1 MSKDITDISK
11 LLLSEDIID
20 ISKIS
25 KMNQI
30 TLPKAV
36 REILDIN
43 ENDRVL
49 FVKYN
54 GKVVIKKL

>member
-1 MSKDITDISK
+1 M
-11 LLLSEDIID
+11 SEDIID
-20 ISKIS
+20 ISRIS

-49 FVKYN
+49 FVKDN
-54 GKVVIKKL
+54 GKVIIKRL

>member
-1 MSKDITDISK
+1 M
-11 LLLSEDIID
+11 SEDIID